1 MQSVPAHYYLPGPE
15 VSVLETQT
23 RSKLRYLQNKA
34 ITVRPMRG
42 EKLTKT
48 VLTKFKC
55 D

>member
-34 ITVRPMRG
+34 ITVRPMGGG
-42 EKLTKT
+42 EAYRNSANR
-48 VLTKFKC
+48 VQM
-55 D
+55 